1 MFNISE
7 ERMSILKMVEESKIT
22 AEQAAQLLAAV
33 GLSEKRT
40 EAPAAPRAP
49 VAPVA
54 AVAPAAPAHPA
65 ASGRWFRVL
74 VTDTNS
80 GKSKVSVR
88 LPMRLV
94 HWGLKVGSRYTD
106 ELEGIDTEEL
116 ASALEEGGDGQLID
130 VIDEED
136 GEHVQV
142 FIE

>member
-1 MFNISE
+1 MFNLSE
-7 ERMSILKMVEESKIT
+7 ERMSILKMVEDNKIS

-33 GLSEKRT
+33 GLSDTKA
-40 EAPAAPRAP
+40 EAPTPPRPPAAPLH
-49 VAPVA
+49 
-54 AVAPAAPAHPA
+54 PAAPAHPA
-65 ASGRWFRVL
+65 ATSGRWFRVL
-74 VTDTNS
+74 VSDTNS
-80 GKSKVSVR
+80 GKNKVSVR

-106 ELEGIDTEEL
+106 ELEGIDMEEL
-116 ASALEEGGDGQLID
+116 AGALEESGDGQLID